1 MDWGWSWSW
10 GWGEGEAEAGVGLG
24 PSLGLELRLGL
35 RLLFEARITASLTTP
50 CGEKSSRSSA
60 SPKLSGSPP
69 TKSFTWSAI
78 GAVGLL
84 LLLLGERHLGTR
96 SSRRPTVGTAR
107 ALCWQLR
114 LAALLVLSRG
124 SSCASSTLSRHS
136 DAHQAHRLLG
146 WQRWA

>member
-1 MDWGWSWSW
+1 MELGL
-10 GWGEGEAEAGVGLG
+10 GEGEAEAGVGLG

-84 LLLLGERHLGTR
+84 LLAQRHLGESGTR
-96 SSRRPTVGTAR
+96 PASDRRLVLL
-107 ALCWQLR
+107 ALCWLNE
-114 LAALLVLSRG
+114 
-124 SSCASSTLSRHS
+124 C
-136 DAHQAHRLLG
+136 
-146 WQRWA
+146 